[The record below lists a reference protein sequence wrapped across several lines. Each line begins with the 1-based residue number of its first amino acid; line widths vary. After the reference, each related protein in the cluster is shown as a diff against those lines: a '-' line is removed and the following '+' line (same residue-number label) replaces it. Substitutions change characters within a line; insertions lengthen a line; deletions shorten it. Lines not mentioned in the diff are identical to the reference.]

1 MKDPQKFFP
10 FSSYRKY
17 QREVLERF
25 YRDWDSTQVFLL
37 EAPPGFGKSAV
48 NLALSSAVD
57 GKALI
62 LCAQKVLLDQYERS
76 FSGKISIIKGRENYP
91 CVAFEGCSCGNAPC
105 CVKKKFLCPLEE
117 ECIYKNKLAQAELS
131 PITATTVAYGWKGGV
146 WKLLPRELVIV
157 DEGHNIDTVVSN
169 FVTFT
174 ITKRFWEKVHNQLGS
189 FLPFSTLE
197 ELESV
202 EELAEYLTYN
212 LDIDMYRNNLQKRAE
227 ELGEKLE
234 QTEKKRRG
242 ELLKEYNYLAS
253 LINEAENKKEN
264 ISRFYS
270 DVKKGHE
277 WIIDKE
283 FQEEELVSVRAR
295 PLYVG
300 RFLKERFWDKVN
312 KIIISSATIC
322 SPKIFLKEVG
332 LDENYTVRRYRI
344 PSSFPK
350 ERRPIYVNYCG
361 RMGRK
366 YKENTLPKLA
376 NRIQEISNAY
386 KEKVIVHSHSYEN
399 AQFLY
404 KNLTGRVLFQGDDK
418 REKMLENFLQEPVP
432 CIFLS
437 VDMEEGIDLR
447 DSLGRV
453 NIIAKVPFPFL
464 GDKKVERRM
473 AEPDGQEWYV
483 WKTVLTLCQAYG
495 RTTRSKDDW
504 SVTFILDSDFGFLFR
519 RGKKLFP
526 SWFTEALT
534 TKSRWV
540 RWDRCSLCKKEGKCV
555 RYSGGWFLCK
565 ECWQELVRR

>member
-10 FSSYRKY
+10 FPSYRKY
-17 QREVLERF
+17 QRKVLERF
-25 YRDWDSTQVFLL
+25 YQDWNSTQVFLL

-48 NLALSSAVD
+48 NLALSSAVKR
-57 GKALI
+57 KALI

-76 FSGKISIIKGRENYP
+76 FPNKIAVIKGRENYP
-91 CVAFEGCSCGNAPC
+91 CIAFEGYNCGNAPC
-105 CVKKKFLCPLEE
+105 CVRKKFRCPVEGD
-117 ECIYKNKLAQAELS
+117 CIYKKKLELAKNF
-131 PITATTVAYGWKGGV
+131 PITATTVAYGWQGG
-146 WKLLPRELVIV
+146 KLLLPRELIIV

-174 ITKRFWEKVHNQLGS
+174 ITKKFWRKVHKELGS
-189 FLPFSTLE
+189 STPFSILETL
-197 ELESV
+197 SSA
-202 EELAEYLTYN
+202 EELAEYLIYN
-212 LDIDMYRNNLQKRAE
+212 LDITGYINILQEKIE
-227 ELGEKLE
+227 KSEKVLDGKELV
-234 QTEKKRRG
+234 
-242 ELLKEYNYLAS
+242 KEYNHLAS
-253 LINEAENKKEN
+253 LINEAENKKEK
-264 ISRFYS
+264 ILRFYS
-270 DVKKGHE
+270 DVKKGQE
-277 WIIDKE
+277 WIVDKE
-283 FQEEELVSVRAR
+283 LQEGELVSICAR

-300 RFLKERFWDKVN
+300 RFLKSQFWN
-312 KIIISSATIC
+312 ETEKIVISSATIC

-332 LDENYTVRRYRI
+332 LGENYAVRRYRV

-350 ERRPIYVNYCG
+350 DRRPIYVSYCG

-366 YKENTLPKLA
+366 HKTDTLPKIA
-376 NRIQEISNAY
+376 KYIQEISNSY

-399 AQFLY
+399 AKFLY
-404 KNLTGRVLFQGDDK
+404 KHLTGQVLFQGDDT
-418 REKMLENFLQEPVP
+418 REKMLEKFLNEPGP

-540 RWDRCSLCKKEGKCV
+540 RWDRCTLCKKEGKCV
-555 RYSGGWFLCK
+555 RYSNGWFLCK
-565 ECWQELVRR
+565 ECWQVLLNRS